1 MCFLA
6 LEGSKKGTST
16 ARVTHGFTNTLP
28 NIITPDFL
36 LPPSLFKQSS
46 RIYVPGGIVRQRRLL
61 FLEELVVPWEREPTG
76 QVIPGQL

>member
-6 LEGSKKGTST
+6 LEGSKKGTYT
-16 ARVTHGFTNTLP
+16 APVTEGFTNTFP

-46 RIYVPGGIVRQRRLL
+46 KIYVPGRG
-61 FLEELVVPWEREPTG
+61 T
-76 QVIPGQL
+76 